1 MVIFIYAQNKEF
13 TYKGHSGSVDQLCWH
28 KSNPDLLSTA
38 SGDKTVKV
46 WDVRHQKCS
55 NTILTKG
62 IVNETIRMYA
72 I

>member
-1 MVIFIYAQNKEF
+1 M
-13 TYKGHSGSVDQLCWH
+13 DQLCWH

-62 IVNETIRMYA
+62 NFNINLCSIFKLQ
-72 I
+72 